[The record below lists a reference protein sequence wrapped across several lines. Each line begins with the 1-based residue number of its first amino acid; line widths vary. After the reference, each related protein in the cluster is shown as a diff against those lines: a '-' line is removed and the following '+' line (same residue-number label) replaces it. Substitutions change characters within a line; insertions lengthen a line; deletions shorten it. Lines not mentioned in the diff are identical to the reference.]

1 MLVELYKVDQLDL
14 VTQVTGQIS
23 QVRLVVIQ
31 VRFVWLGQVS
41 LLGWISHVMLV
52 KFVMLDQLGQD
63 I

>member
-31 VRFVWLGQVS
+31 GFVWLGQVS

-52 KFVMLDQLGQD
+52 KFVILDQLGQVS
-63 I
+63 